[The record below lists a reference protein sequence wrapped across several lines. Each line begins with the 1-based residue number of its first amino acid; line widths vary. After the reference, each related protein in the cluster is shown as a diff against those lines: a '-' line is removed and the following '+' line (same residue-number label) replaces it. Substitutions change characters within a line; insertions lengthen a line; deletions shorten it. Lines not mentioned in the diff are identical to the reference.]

1 MGGRMTARPDRPIGA
16 ILAGG
21 AGRRIGGSK
30 ATVKLRGRPM
40 IEYPLAA
47 VQGALADVVVIA
59 KADTE
64 LPNLPGVTIW
74 IEPTLPQHPLVGI
87 LHALA
92 LADGREVLIC
102 AADMP
107 FVSTELIGLIAAAD
121 AGQALAVLAAQG
133 GAMHP
138 LLGRYLPE
146 AAEQLGAAGPDVALR
161 EAVGALSPRLLEVED
176 PDELFNVNAPD
187 DLLQATAML
196 DRRLRDQPNVK
207 S

>member
-1 MGGRMTARPDRPIGA
+1 MTPRPDRPIGA

-30 ATVKLRGRPM
+30 ATVKLRGRTM

-47 VQGALADVVVIA
+47 VQAALRDVVVIA

-74 IEPTLPQHPLVGI
+74 IEPLLPQHPLVGI

-92 LADGREVLIC
+92 LADGRRVLVC

-107 FVSTELIGLIAAAD
+107 FVTPALIERIAGAD
-121 AGQALAVLAAQG
+121 AGGAAAIVAARG

-138 LLGRYLPE
+138 LLGRYHPE
-146 AAEQLGAAGPDVALR
+146 AAEALSGAGPDAALR
-161 EAVGALSPRLLEVED
+161 DAVGGLSPRLVEVED
-176 PDELFNVNAPD
+176 PVELFNVNAPD
-187 DLLQATAML
+187 DLLQAAAML
-196 DRRLRDQPNVK
+196 DGRLRATGP
-207 S
+207 

>member
-1 MGGRMTARPDRPIGA
+1 MSSPPDRPIGA

-30 ATVKLRGRPM
+30 ATVKLRGRPL
-40 IEYPLAA
+40 IEYPLAS
-47 VQGALADVVVIA
+47 VQAALGEAVVIA

-74 IEPTLPQHPLVGI
+74 IEPLLPQHPLVGI

-92 LADGREVLIC
+92 LAGGRHVLVC

-107 FVSTELIGLIAAAD
+107 FVTPALIERLARADSGGAAA
-121 AGQALAVLAAQG
+121 VVAARG

-138 LLGRYLPE
+138 LLGRYE
-146 AAEQLGAAGPDVALR
+146 AAAAEGLSVAAPDVPLR
-161 EAVGALSPRLLEVED
+161 EAVGGLSPRLFEVED

-196 DRRLRDQPNVK
+196 DRRLRGADR
-207 S
+207 

>member
-1 MGGRMTARPDRPIGA
+1 MTPRPDRPIGA
-16 ILAGG
+16 VLAGG

-40 IEYPLAA
+40 IEYPLGA
-47 VQGALADVVVIA
+47 VQAALEEVVVIA

-74 IEPTLPQHPLVGI
+74 IEPLLPQHPLVGI

-92 LADGREVLIC
+92 LADGRRVLVC

-107 FVSTELIGLIAAAD
+107 FVTPGLIERIASAD
-121 AGQALAVLAAQG
+121 AGGAPAVVAARG
-133 GAMHP
+133 GAIHP
-138 LLGRYLPE
+138 LLARYDPE
-146 AAEQLGAAGPDVALR
+146 AAEALSGAGPDVPLR
-161 EAVGALSPRLLEVED
+161 ETVASLSPLLFEVAD

-187 DLLQATAML
+187 DLLQAAAML
-196 DRRLRDQPNVK
+196 DRRLRAGR
-207 S
+207 